1 MTFDKMS
8 TALSDIL
15 LGITLIHEDN
25 NVTVTGL
32 QHVFQ
37 KHSKLEVQF

>member
-1 MTFDKMS
+1 MTFYKMS
-8 TALSDIL
+8 TALSDIM

-25 NVTVTGL
+25 NVTVL